1 MIIASLTFVTGN
13 FEKNS
18 NIFNSL
24 YTNEISITLV
34 IYLSF
39 KSWLTVPEYSN
50 KFILESLRLKILSKK
65 SIYLSAA
72 KTAVHNFPKYSI
84 ISFTLFLKG
93 LNEKIT
99 RKGSK
104 HTKKTVFFKKKVL

>member
-39 KSWLTVPEYSN
+39 KSWLTVPEDSN
-50 KFILESLRLKILSKK
+50 KFVPESLRLKILSKK
-65 SIYLSAA
+65 VHLTNFCTMVTFLDFARFLS
-72 KTAVHNFPKYSI
+72 
-84 ISFTLFLKG
+84 
-93 LNEKIT
+93 
-99 RKGSK
+99 
-104 HTKKTVFFKKKVL
+104 

>member
-1 MIIASLTFVTGN
+1 MIIAALTFVTGN

-39 KSWLTVPEYSN
+39 KSWLTVPEDSN
-50 KFILESLRLKILSKK
+50 KFILESPRLKILSKK
-65 SIYLSAA
+65 VHLTNFYTMVTFLDFARVLS
-72 KTAVHNFPKYSI
+72 
-84 ISFTLFLKG
+84 
-93 LNEKIT
+93 
-99 RKGSK
+99 
-104 HTKKTVFFKKKVL
+104 